1 MKTITLTEEA
11 YERIAALK
19 QSPKDSFS
27 KVILRVVPKRGTGA
41 QLLASVADLPPLTA
55 KQARAMEETVAH
67 NNDWKN
73 WRDPW
78 TSS

>member
-1 MKTITLTEEA
+1 MKTITLTDEA
-11 YERIAALK
+11 YDRIASLK
-19 QSPKDSFS
+19 TSPKESFS
-27 KVILRVVPKRGTGA
+27 NVILRVVPKRGTGA
-41 QLLASVADLPPLTA
+41 QMLAGIAKLPPLTDE
-55 KQARAMEETVAH
+55 QVRVMEAVIAH

>member
-19 QSPKDSFS
+19 ESSKDSFS

-41 QLLASVADLPPLTA
+41 QLLAGAAALPRLTDAQSKVIEDVVA
-55 KQARAMEETVAH
+55 R
-67 NNDWKN
+67 NNDWKS

>member
-1 MKTITLTEEA
+1 MKTITLTDEA
-11 YERIAALK
+11 YDRLAALK
-19 QSPKDSFS
+19 KSPRDSFS

-41 QLLASVADLPPLTA
+41 QLLAGAAALPRLTEAQSKVIEDVVA
-55 KQARAMEETVAH
+55 R

-78 TSS
+78 TS